1 MLRKLITVRS
11 TRCGK
16 STAVKAPPPPPPP
29 PPLFLSSTVRIVHAG
44 GLIEYYYMAVP
55 AAGVLEKYPSSCLAR
70 PTVFRNPWESIVRP
84 NEILTP
90 GHKYYVVPRRTIRK
104 LQAQARWASG
114 PAHLADRPVSKDSE
128 SDSLGQSVEG
138 RRPALRAA
146 NGGRKK
152 KAVLVAWHPSLKV
165 IDEVSPVIGPA
176 KVNRFHG

>member
-1 MLRKLITVRS
+1 MLRKLITGRS

-29 PPLFLSSTVRIVHAG
+29 PLSSSSTVRIIHAG

-55 AAGVLEKYPSSCLAR
+55 AAKVLEKYPSSCLAR
-70 PTVFRNPWESIVRP
+70 PNVFRSPCESIVRP
-84 NEILTP
+84 DEILTP
-90 GHKYYVVPRRTIRK
+90 GHKYYVVPRRTVRK
-104 LQAQARWASG
+104 LQARARWASG
-114 PAHLADRPVSKDSE
+114 PAHRPDGLVSEDSE
-128 SDSLGQSVEG
+128 SDSSGRSVEG

-152 KAVLVAWHPSLKV
+152 KAVSVAWHPMLKV

-176 KVNRFHG
+176 KANRFHG